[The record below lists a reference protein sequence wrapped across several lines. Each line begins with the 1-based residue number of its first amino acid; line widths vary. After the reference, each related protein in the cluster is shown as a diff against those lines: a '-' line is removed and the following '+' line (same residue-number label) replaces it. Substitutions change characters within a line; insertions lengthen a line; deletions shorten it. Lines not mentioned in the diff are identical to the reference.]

1 MRVFATNR
9 DGPRAQSCL
18 VGATRLGQG
27 AVVTVVGRRDRGTQ
41 SHVGDGAPR
50 AQTGRH
56 AD

>member
-1 MRVFATNR
+1 MFVTNR
-9 DGPRAQSCL
+9 DGPREHLCL

-56 AD
+56 AY